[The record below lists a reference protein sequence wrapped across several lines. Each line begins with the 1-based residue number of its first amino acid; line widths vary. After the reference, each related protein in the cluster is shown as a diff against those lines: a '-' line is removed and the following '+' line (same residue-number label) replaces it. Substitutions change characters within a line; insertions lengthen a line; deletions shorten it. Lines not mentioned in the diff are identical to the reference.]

1 MIYVVGLNVPELASL
16 LVLAAR
22 SHVSPVW
29 SAAVFVANTVL
40 VLTLQA
46 PTVLLSR
53 FPRHAVL
60 AFSGVV
66 PAASCLGFLVAASL
80 GGSGAAPAVAA

>member
-1 MIYVVGLNVPELASL
+1 M
-16 LVLAAR
+16 
-22 SHVSPVW
+22 SPVR

-40 VLTLQA
+40 VLTLQV

-60 AFSGVV
+60 AFSGAVL
-66 PAASCLGFLVAASL
+66 AASCLGFLVAASL